1 MFFCLRAPSE
11 YSCTVCCKT
20 TVTNTI
26 DNRNVKFFAD
36 LPDSSL
42 TETAIGTHKT
52 FLDTVGRTSVT
63 IKAQNLVDDF
73 RDRNLFITYDTTTAS
88 TLRKPLVVF
97 LSTLAIYVA
106 TWTAGKVQVGFAK
119 K

>member
-36 LPDSSL
+36 LPDSSI